1 MRVLFAGPSLSGEI
15 STLKRKFPGL
25 DIRPP
30 AACGDI
36 LRAVRDGAKAIGLID
51 GYFGDLPSVWHKE
64 ILFALHNGVAVA
76 GGASMGALRAAEC
89 APFGMVGLGSIYE
102 DYANYRLMDDEAVA
116 LVHGPSELGWL
127 PLSVPWVDFEAT
139 IAAAHASG
147 SISAG
152 ERKKLLLAG
161 RFLHFSN
168 RTYVAVVKDC
178 AFGGRGERVL
188 ASLRENKVERKRADA
203 HAVLTW
209 LAQCTTNSRPS
220 GWTFMAT
227 SHWDILHAE
236 ICDEAGLSSDTR
248 AA

>member
-102 DYANYRLMDDEAVA
+102 DYANYR
-116 LVHGPSELGWL
+116 
-127 PLSVPWVDFEAT
+127 
-139 IAAAHASG
+139 
-147 SISAG
+147 
-152 ERKKLLLAG
+152 
-161 RFLHFSN
+161 
-168 RTYVAVVKDC
+168 
-178 AFGGRGERVL
+178 
-188 ASLRENKVERKRADA
+188 
-203 HAVLTW
+203 
-209 LAQCTTNSRPS
+209 
-220 GWTFMAT
+220 
-227 SHWDILHAE
+227 
-236 ICDEAGLSSDTR
+236 
-248 AA
+248 

>member
-1 MRVLFAGPSLSGEI
+1 
-15 STLKRKFPGL
+15 
-25 DIRPP
+25 
-30 AACGDI
+30 
-36 LRAVRDGAKAIGLID
+36 
-51 GYFGDLPSVWHKE
+51 
-64 ILFALHNGVAVA
+64 
-76 GGASMGALRAAEC
+76 
-89 APFGMVGLGSIYE
+89 
-102 DYANYRLMDDEAVA
+102 MDDEAVA

-209 LAQCTTNSRPS
+209 LAQCTTNSRPC